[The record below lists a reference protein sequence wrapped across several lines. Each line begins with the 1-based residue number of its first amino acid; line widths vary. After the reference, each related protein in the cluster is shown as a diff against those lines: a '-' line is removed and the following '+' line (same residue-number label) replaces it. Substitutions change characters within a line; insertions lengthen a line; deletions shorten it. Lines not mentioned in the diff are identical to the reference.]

1 MKKNLSILLISIL
14 MVGMFGCSTKK
25 FDQTAMPEKGDT
37 IATITTT
44 MGIVKIKFFEDLAPE
59 IVKNFTTLAQDG
71 YYDGLVFHRVIE
83 GFMIQGGDPKGNG
96 TGGHSYKGEGT
107 TLEDEIA
114 PELSHV
120 RGAISMANRGPDT
133 NGSQFFIVHK
143 DATYL
148 DGGYSIFA
156 QVYEGMDIVDSIA
169 VVDVVSNDKPLT
181 DVVIESIEI
190 TTL

>member
-1 MKKNLSILLISIL
+1 

-25 FDQTAMPEKGDT
+25 FDQTATPEKGDT

-120 RGAISMANRGPDT
+120 RGAISMANRGKDT

-169 VVDVVSNDKPLT
+169 VVDVDSNDKPLT

>member
-1 MKKNLSILLISIL
+1 MKKTLSILLISIL

-25 FDQTAMPEKGDT
+25 FDQTATPEKGDT

-169 VVDVVSNDKPLT
+169 VVDVDSNDKPLT